1 MNLCENGCGLEA
13 TYKQK
18 NGKFVCNSDHR
29 KCPSNRVKYSLPGKM
44 NPMYGKKHSEE
55 TKKII
60 GKKSS
65 EKVYSYS
72 QEFKERC
79 RSRMLGSGNP
89 MFGKSRSH
97 SNESKKKI
105 SKSLKGKPLSEKNKI
120 GISKALK
127 GRIFTPEW
135 KFKLSEAAKGR
146 KLSKTTIEKI
156 RTRMLN
162 GGAAYLNKFIKNPSK
177 PQVKLYE
184 LVLSIYSTAIL
195 NFPEERL
202 NKSIDIA
209 IPEFMIA
216 IEYDGSYWHQDK
228 DYDSKRQSELEK
240 LGWKFIRF
248 CDYIPK
254 KEELEKAINENVECR
269 SETSM

>member
-1 MNLCENGCGLEA
+1 MLCENGCGLEA

-18 NGKFVCNSDHR
+18 NGKIICNSDHR
-29 KCPSNRVKYSLPGKM
+29 KCPVNRLKYSLPGKL
-44 NPMYGKKHSEE
+44 NPMHGKKHTPEA
-55 TKKII
+55 KLII

-65 EKVYSYS
+65 EKIFSYS
-72 QEFKERC
+72 QEFKEKC

-97 SNESKKKI
+97 SDETKEKI
-105 SKSLKGKPLSEKNKI
+105 SRSLKGKPLSEKNKI

-127 GRIFTPEW
+127 GRIFTKEW

-146 KLSKTTIEKI
+146 KLPDITKEKNRI
-156 RTRMLN
+156 RMLN

-184 LVLSIYSTAIL
+184 LVLSIYPTAIL

-202 NKSIDIA
+202 NKSIDIS
-209 IPEFMIA
+209 IPELMIA

-228 DYDSKRQSELEK
+228 DYDTKRQTELEK

-254 KEELEKAINENVECR
+254 KVELEKAINENVECR
-269 SETSM
+269 SETAM

>member
-65 EKVYSYS
+65 EKVYS
-72 QEFKERC
+72 QETIEKF
-79 RSRMLGSGNP
+79 RSRMMGSGNP
-89 MFGKSRSH
+89 MYGKSRSH
-97 SNESKKKI
+97 SFESRQKI
-105 SKSLKGKPLSEKNKI
+105 SESNKGKIISNETRIALSR
-120 GISKALK
+120 SLK
-127 GRIFTPEW
+127 GRIFTKEW
-135 KFKLSEAAKGR
+135 RFKLSEAKKGR
-146 KLSKTTIEKI
+146 KLSETTKEKNRI
-156 RTRMLN
+156 RMLN

-254 KEELEKAINENVECR
+254 KEELEKSINENVECR

>member
-1 MNLCENGCGLEA
+1 MLCENGCGLEA

-29 KCPSNRVKYSLPGKM
+29 KCKSNSLKYSLPGSK
-44 NPMYGKKHSEE
+44 NPMFGKTHSEE

-65 EKVYSYS
+65 EKIYS
-72 QEFKERC
+72 EEAIEKFRL
-79 RSRMLGSGNP
+79 RMLGSGNP

-97 SNESKKKI
+97 TFESRQKI
-105 SKSLKGKPLSEKNKI
+105 SKQLKGKPLSEKNKI

-127 GRIFTPEW
+127 GRIFTKEW
-135 KFKLSEAAKGR
+135 KFKLSEVAKGR
-146 KLSKTTIEKI
+146 KLSDTTKEKNRI
-156 RTRMLN
+156 RMLN

-184 LVLSIYSTAIL
+184 LVLSIYPSAIL
-195 NFPEERL
+195 NFPEDRL

-209 IPEFMIA
+209 IPELMIA
-216 IEYDGSYWHQDK
+216 VEYDGSYWHQDK
-228 DYDSKRQSELEK
+228 DYDIKRQTELEK